1 MSSTVLIAASEHLAA
16 LQQHPDLTDAEA
28 FVDTDALKALEA
40 ITRRRPQ
47 VVALDRLF
55 AASAR
60 GAAFLNRIKADPS
73 LASCEIRIL
82 DAGSA
87 FTSATPQPPAAGPS
101 GAAPSSAAPS
111 SAVPA
116 SAVPAR
122 ATVAVAAPPAARR
135 EHTGTRRVERVDVTG
150 NVEVLIDGN
159 PATLVNISV
168 VGAQVTSP
176 SSLRPNQRVRMSL
189 VDAARPFRFSGIVA
203 WATFEM
209 PKEGPRYRAGISF
222 YDAAP
227 DAVTRFIE
235 GITRA

>member
-1 MSSTVLIAASEHLAA
+1 VSSTVLIAASEHLAA

-28 FVDTDALKALEA
+28 FADTDALKALEV

-47 VVALDRLF
+47 IVALEKFF

-60 GAAFLNRIKADPS
+60 GAAFLNRMKSDPS

-82 DAGSA
+82 EAGA
-87 FTSATPQPPAAGPS
+87 FTPAAPPPPAEEAPG
-101 GAAPSSAAPS
+101 GA
-111 SAVPA
+111 
-116 SAVPAR
+116 
-122 ATVAVAAPPAARR
+122 AVAADAPPTARP
-135 EHTGTRRVERVDVTG
+135 EHTGTRRVERIDVTG
-150 NVEVLIDGN
+150 HIEVLIDGN
-159 PATLVNISV
+159 PASLVNISV

-176 SSLRPNQRVRMSL
+176 SLLRPNQRVRMSL
-189 VDAARPFRFSGIVA
+189 VDTTRPMRFNGIVA

-235 GITRA
+235 GITRSA

>member
-1 MSSTVLIAASEHLAA
+1 MSSTVLIAASQHLAA
-16 LQQHPDLTDAEA
+16 LQQHPDLTDAETFA
-28 FVDTDALKALEA
+28 DTDALKALDA

-47 VVALDRLF
+47 IVALDQFF

-73 LASCEIRIL
+73 LASCEIRIVE
-82 DAGSA
+82 AGA
-87 FTSATPQPPAAGPS
+87 AVTPTAPQPAVTADPADAEPA
-101 GAAPSSAAPS
+101 GAA
-111 SAVPA
+111 V
-116 SAVPAR
+116 V
-122 ATVAVAAPPAARR
+122 VDAPPPAPP
-135 EHTGTRRVERVDVTG
+135 EHTGKRRVDRIDVAG
-150 NVEVLIDGN
+150 NVEVLVDGN

-176 SSLRPNQRVRMSL
+176 SLLRPNQRVRMSL
-189 VDAARPFRFSGIVA
+189 VDTARPIRFNGIVA

-227 DAVTRFIE
+227 DAVTRFID
-235 GITRA
+235 GITRS

>member
-1 MSSTVLIAASEHLAA
+1 VSSTVLIAASEHLAA

-28 FVDTDALKALEA
+28 FADTDALKALEV
-40 ITRRRPQ
+40 ITRQRPQ
-47 VVALDRLF
+47 IVALEKFF

-82 DAGSA
+82 EAGA
-87 FTSATPQPPAAGPS
+87 FTPAAPQPPEEPLA
-101 GAAPSSAAPS
+101 SAAVEVDTP
-111 SAVPA
+111 P
-116 SAVPAR
+116 
-122 ATVAVAAPPAARR
+122 AAPP
-135 EHTGTRRVERVDVTG
+135 EHTGTRRVERLDVTG

-159 PATLVNISV
+159 PASLVNISV

-189 VDAARPFRFSGIVA
+189 VDTARPMRFNGIVA

-235 GITRA
+235 GLTRI